1 MAENVHISG
10 YLNVLPKPKHMR
22 PLQVDVDGLRVEEVT
37 PLADLDA
44 PAPKIVRERL
54 GRVGMRLEDSLG

>member
-1 MAENVHISG
+1 MAENVHIPG
-10 YLNVLPKPKHMR
+10 YLHVLPKPKHVR
-22 PLQVDVDGLRVEEVT
+22 PLQVDVDGLRVEEVA

-54 GRVGMRLEDSLG
+54 GRVSMRIEDPLG